1 MFKIDTD
8 IPPPGPD
15 ARANVPARALGPFL
29 STCRA
34 LLPGHSFAVF
44 GEKPNHVS
52 GRLGIAAVR
61 TGFTFRQRKT
71 GDEIRIW
78 RIA

>member
-15 ARANVPARALGPFL
+15 ARANGPTRPAGAFLQTCQALK
-29 STCRA
+29 
-34 LLPGHSFAVF
+34 PGHSFTVR

-61 TGFTFRQRKT
+61 TGFTFTQRKT

-78 RIA
+78 RTS